1 MQITVAYAS
10 AARMVHEVSL
20 ELPVGATVAQALAES
35 GLNKLYPEIENASFG
50 VWGRKAPADH
60 VLRNGDRVEV
70 YRALRVDPKVARRE
84 RFAKQGAGRTGLFAK
99 RRVGAK
105 AGY

>member
-1 MQITVAYAS
+1 MQITVACAT
-10 AARMVHEVSL
+10 AAREVHEVKL
-20 ELPVGATVAQALAES
+20 DLPAGTTVRQALAAS
-35 GLNKLYPEIENASFG
+35 GLGRLYPDIETTPSS
-50 VWGRKAPADH
+50 VWGRKAAADH

-70 YRALRVDPKVARRE
+70 CRPLRVDPKVARRE
-84 RFAKQGAGRTGLFAK
+84 RFAKQGAGTAGLFAK